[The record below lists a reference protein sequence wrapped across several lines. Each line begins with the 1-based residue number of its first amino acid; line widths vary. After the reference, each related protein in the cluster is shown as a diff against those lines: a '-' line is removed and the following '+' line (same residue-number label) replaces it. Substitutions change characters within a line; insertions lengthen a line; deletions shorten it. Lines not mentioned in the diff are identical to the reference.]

1 MILGV
6 DLETYSDIDLAKAGL
21 YKYAE
26 NSEIL
31 LFAFAYGDEPVQVV
45 DMACGEELPEQV
57 LRDLTDP
64 DVQKTAFNAAFEMH
78 VLGHWLG
85 QRLDPAQWYCTMV
98 QSYTLGLPGHL
109 KDVGKVLGLPE
120 DRQKLAYGKRLIQY
134 FCKPCRPTK
143 ANGGRTR
150 NRPADAPDKWELFKT
165 YNARDVETERAIRKK
180 VFRFNPTPT
189 ERKLWCLDR
198 KINDAGVLLD
208 ETLVDQAITL
218 DARIKKETLEKAIAL
233 TGMEN
238 PNSNTQLLDWFERQ
252 EGWRPETLD
261 KKARAE
267 LLMRDDLMPETKQ
280 MLRYKQLL
288 SKTSVKKYVAMKTAE
303 CRDGR
308 DHGMLQFCGA
318 ARTGRWCLT
327 GDHEVLAPKGWTRI
341 DQWQGGEIACWNT
354 SGVISFSRAKKL
366 EFPYD
371 GPMITVNTKRCEQI
385 STPDHRMPYRKKD
398 GCWSAITV
406 KELLRKKPDIPFHKI
421 AFNGTVY
428 CAETKTGF
436 FLVRRNGKVWV
447 TGNSGRI
454 VQLQNLPQNHLED
467 LDDAREFVKAGDLD
481 SLEVF
486 YDNPSDVLSQLI
498 RTAFVAGEGKR
509 FIVSD
514 FAAIEARVI
523 AWLANEEWEMRA
535 FAEGKDI
542 YCATASAM
550 FGVPVVKHG
559 INGDLR
565 QKGKIATLACIAK
578 GQKVLTNHGLKPIEQ
593 ITLNDKVWD
602 GGEFVKHDGLIFK
615 GYREVMTYE
624 GLTATPDHLVYIQGK
639 SRPVRFEEAA
649 TRGAHLVQAGNG
661 WHPLRACRNNIPGKT
676 LEQEVESLL
685 CTNTMRRLRFN
696 PMAGPGKPKKWQ
708 VKRMPILLTTKT
720 NTVMAKQEIDSR
732 QATLRKP
739 QERGISELWGSRNP
753 IQVQECYGS
762 RPIPYAPLSRVES
775 EITNR
780 PNRQQWRLCSGQ
792 YQTGNKPTKQPEQA
806 DNGPTALGPQNVA
819 LQLQRSRSKA
829 TVRIN
834 QERNYSGCGKSCFR
848 EKEKL
853 TWNRR
858 KTPVYDILN
867 AGPRHRFTVS
877 GKLVHNCGYGGGVNA
892 LKAFGADK
900 MGLSEQH
907 MQDIVTKWR
916 QSSPHIVR
924 MWADVERAVK
934 SAIRHKGDRI
944 KYTHGLEFYTRAG
957 LLFIKLPSGRAIAYA
972 KPGIELE
979 TKFNNREAIIYE
991 GTLMNGGWGRCFT
1004 WGGKLVENIVQ
1015 ATARDCLAVA
1025 MLRLDAAGYKIVM
1038 HVHDEVI
1045 LEMPYGQGSLEEAA
1059 GIMGEPIPWA
1069 PGLLLRAD
1077 GYETPY
1083 YKKD

>member
-120 DRQKLAYGKRLIQY
+120 DKQKLAYGKRLIQY

-165 YNARDVETERAIRKK
+165 YNARDIETERAIRKK

-189 ERKLWCLDR
+189 ERKLWCLDQ

-327 GDHEVLAPKGWTRI
+327 GDHEVLTPKGWVRI

-371 GPMITVNTKRCEQI
+371 GPMITINTKRCEQI
-385 STPDHRMPYRKKD
+385 STPDHRMPYLAKD
-398 GCWSAITV
+398 GHWDVTEI
-406 KELLRKKPDIPFHKI
+406 KNLLHKRPSIPFHGQRFVSFGNDEISLRILIMTQADGHYTKEALQFHFSKI
-421 AFNGTVY
+421 RKIERCKHLLRRGGIPFIVAQNSDKTVTITIRQREMPMYLQVFRDKVFGTWILDAPADIVFDELLHWDGYKSSENTIQYVTTIKQNADLIQALAVMSDRSATLLKKHENIENWSTAYLVNIWNTPGKSSTIRTENFGKMDFKGTVY

-498 RTAFVAGEGKR
+498 RTAFVAGKGKR

-523 AWLANEEWEMRA
+523 AWLADEEWEMKA

-565 QKGKIATLACIAK
+565 QKGKIATLA
-578 GQKVLTNHGLKPIEQ
+578 
-593 ITLNDKVWD
+593 
-602 GGEFVKHDGLIFK
+602 
-615 GYREVMTYE
+615 
-624 GLTATPDHLVYIQGK
+624 
-639 SRPVRFEEAA
+639 
-649 TRGAHLVQAGNG
+649 
-661 WHPLRACRNNIPGKT
+661 
-676 LEQEVESLL
+676 
-685 CTNTMRRLRFN
+685 
-696 PMAGPGKPKKWQ
+696 
-708 VKRMPILLTTKT
+708 
-720 NTVMAKQEIDSR
+720 
-732 QATLRKP
+732 
-739 QERGISELWGSRNP
+739 
-753 IQVQECYGS
+753 
-762 RPIPYAPLSRVES
+762 
-775 EITNR
+775 
-780 PNRQQWRLCSGQ
+780 
-792 YQTGNKPTKQPEQA
+792 
-806 DNGPTALGPQNVA
+806 
-819 LQLQRSRSKA
+819 
-829 TVRIN
+829 
-834 QERNYSGCGKSCFR
+834 
-848 EKEKL
+848 
-853 TWNRR
+853 
-858 KTPVYDILN
+858 
-867 AGPRHRFTVS
+867 
-877 GKLVHNCGYGGGVNA
+877 CGYGGGVNA